1 MKNKTHILI
10 CLSILLVALF
20 VLDAGVRKY
29 DQGLQAINLSS
40 KWLDESGRDIER
52 LSDELDEMKALCSEW
67 ITEPVYSDSG
77 NDMSNK

>member
-29 DQGLQAINLSS
+29 DQELQAINLSS